1 MRLPWRMAIGGN
13 AQNYVYADN
22 VCTGYQDDVSTRF
35 YHCVSGNNNQ
45 HGILHGGRVE
55 HPKLGHDL
63 GCRNTPV
70 FACAGLESPSQRPR
84 SKRSDQL
91 EQLV

>member
-35 YHCVSGNNNQ
+35 YHCVSGNNNIATVTST
-45 HGILHGGRVE
+45 GYFTEGGWST
-55 HPKLGHDL
+55 L
-63 GCRNTPV
+63 N
-70 FACAGLESPSQRPR
+70 
-84 SKRSDQL
+84 
-91 EQLV
+91 